1 MKRLY
6 QKIYLTIIAS
16 LVVVVITAGLMW
28 RFGPGLR
35 QDNTVFEI
43 TRELVSLALP
53 PATAMT
59 EQQAQGARDLAKRLK
74 IDLALYDENRTLIVS
89 TDPDLPSPEKK
100 IGRLNHKRGKLVWIF
115 QLGDKRW
122 IVAKAP
128 QFREHSALGMIGF
141 LGAIALIIALCAYPV
156 VRGLTRRLE
165 RLQVGVETLG
175 TGDLGTRVE
184 VQGKDEIAQLARSFN
199 AAAAQIEDLFDT
211 HRQLLANASH
221 ELRTPLARIRLGLE
235 LMKTDATPDR
245 QVNLERDI
253 QELDQMIDEILLVSR
268 LEAVHTLK
276 TEDEIDLLALVA
288 EECARYDACW
298 LHGEPSFVRGDPR
311 LLRRLIR
318 NLLDN
323 ASRHGKPPV
332 EIEVMPEGDTIVL
345 SITDH
350 GEGIPKSEWQNV
362 FKPFYRLSKSQNKT
376 GSGLGLALV
385 AQIAERH
392 GGEAA
397 IVPKEDS
404 QSSIRV
410 TLPSTS
416 SVPG

>member
-1 MKRLY
+1 MKHLY

-28 RFGPGLR
+28 RFGPGFR

-53 PATAMT
+53 PATAT
-59 EQQAQGARDLAKRLK
+59 KEQQAQGARELAKRLK
-74 IDLALYDENRTLIVS
+74 IDLALYDDNRTLIVS
-89 TDPDLPSPEKK
+89 TNSDLPQPQKK
-100 IGRLNHKRGKLVWIF
+100 TGPLNHKRGNLVWTF
-115 QLGDKRW
+115 QLSDNRW
-122 IVAKAP
+122 IVAKASR
-128 QFREHSALGMIGF
+128 FRQRSALGMIGF

-184 VQGKDEIAQLARSFN
+184 VQGKDEIAQLATSFN
-199 AAAAQIEDLFDT
+199 AAATQIEDLFET

-221 ELRTPLARIRLGLE
+221 ELRTPLARIRLGIE
-235 LMKTDATPDR
+235 LLKTDATPDR
-245 QVNLERDI
+245 QDNLERDI
-253 QELDQMIDEILLVSR
+253 QEMDQMIDEILLVSR
-268 LEAVHTLK
+268 LEAVHNLD
-276 TEDEIDLLALVA
+276 TEDEIDLLALIA

-332 EIEVMPEGDTIVL
+332 EIEVMPEGDKITL
-345 SITDH
+345 SISDH
-350 GEGIPKSEWQNV
+350 GEGIPQSEWQNV
-362 FKPFYRLSKSQNKT
+362 FKPFYRLGKSQNKT
-376 GSGLGLALV
+376 GSGLGLSLV
-385 AQIAERH
+385 AQIAKRH
-392 GGEAA
+392 GGTAA
-397 IVPKEDS
+397 IVQKQDTLC
-404 QSSIRV
+404 SIRI
-410 TLPSTS
+410 TLPAN
-416 SVPG
+416 

>member
-28 RFGPGLR
+28 RFGPGFR
-35 QDNTVFEI
+35 QDATVFEI
-43 TRELVSLALP
+43 TRELVSIALP
-53 PATAMT
+53 PATAAK
-59 EQQAQGARDLAKRLK
+59 EQQAQGARALAKRLK
-74 IDLALYDENRTLIVS
+74 IDLALYDENLTLVTS
-89 TDPDLPSPEKK
+89 TNPTLPRPEKK
-100 IGRLNHKRGKLVWIF
+100 TGRLKHKRGNLVWTF
-115 QLGDKRW
+115 QLSDRRW
-122 IVAKAP
+122 IIAKAA
-128 QFREHSALGMIGF
+128 QFRQRSALGMIGF

-184 VQGKDEIAQLARSFN
+184 VQGKDEVAQLAKSFN
-199 AAAAQIEDLFDT
+199 AAAAQIEDLFEI

-221 ELRTPLARIRLGLE
+221 ELRTPLARIRLGIE
-235 LMKTDATPDR
+235 LLKTDATQER
-245 QVNLERDI
+245 QDNLERDI
-253 QELDQMIDEILLVSR
+253 RELDQMIDEILLVSR
-268 LEAVHTLK
+268 LEAVHNLE

-332 EIEVMPEGDTIVL
+332 EIEVVPTGDTITL
-345 SITDH
+345 SVSDH
-350 GEGIPKSEWQNV
+350 GAGIPQSEWLNV
-362 FKPFYRLSKSQNKT
+362 FKPFYRLSNNQNKT

-392 GGEAA
+392 GGTAE
-397 IVPKEDS
+397 IVQKGDT
-404 QSSIRV
+404 QSSIHI
-410 TLPSTS
+410 TLPAI
-416 SVPG
+416 

>member
-16 LVVVVITAGLMW
+16 LVVVVITAGLTW
-28 RFGPGLR
+28 RFGPGFR

-43 TRELVSLALP
+43 TRELVSIALP
-53 PATAMT
+53 PATAT
-59 EQQAQGARDLAKRLK
+59 KERQAQAAKALAKRLK
-74 IDLALYDENRTLIVS
+74 IDLALYDDNRTLIVS
-89 TDPDLPSPEKK
+89 TNPTLPQPEKK
-100 IGRLNHKRGKLVWIF
+100 TGPLKHKRGNLVWTF
-115 QLGDKRW
+115 QLSDKRW

-184 VQGKDEIAQLARSFN
+184 VQGKDEIAQLATSFN
-199 AAAAQIEDLFDT
+199 AAAAQIEDLFET

-221 ELRTPLARIRLGLE
+221 ELRTPLARIRLGIE
-235 LMKTDATPDR
+235 LLKTDATQER
-245 QVNLERDI
+245 QNNLERDI

-268 LEAVHTLK
+268 LEAVHSLDS
-276 TEDEIDLLALVA
+276 ENEIDLLALVA

-298 LHGEPSFVRGDPR
+298 LHGEPSFVRGDAR

-332 EIEVMPEGDTIVL
+332 EIEVAPEGDKITL
-345 SITDH
+345 SISDH
-350 GEGIPKSEWQNV
+350 GEGIPRSEWQNV

-385 AQIAERH
+385 AQIAKRH
-392 GGEAA
+392 GGTAE
-397 IVPKEDS
+397 IVQKQDQ
-404 QSSIRV
+404 QSSIRII
-410 TLPSTS
+410 LPSI
-416 SVPG
+416 